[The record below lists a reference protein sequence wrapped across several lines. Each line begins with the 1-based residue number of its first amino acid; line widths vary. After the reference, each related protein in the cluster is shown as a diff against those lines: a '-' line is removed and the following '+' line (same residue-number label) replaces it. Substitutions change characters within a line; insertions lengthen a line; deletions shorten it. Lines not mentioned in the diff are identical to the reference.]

1 MPPETEKDVPMD
13 GHCLTP
19 PPQLAIKKS
28 VIITVNPVIL
38 LSSNRDFVLVIFVES
53 VSSGSVKNTTLY
65 MFICCM
71 RASKVCRAA
80 HAAPECF
87 VAICRLYN

>member
-1 MPPETEKDVPMD
+1 MPLETEKDVPRD

-19 PPQLAIKKS
+19 PPQPFIAIKKS
-28 VIITVNPVIL
+28 VIIAVNPVIL

-71 RASKVCRAA
+71 
-80 HAAPECF
+80 
-87 VAICRLYN
+87 